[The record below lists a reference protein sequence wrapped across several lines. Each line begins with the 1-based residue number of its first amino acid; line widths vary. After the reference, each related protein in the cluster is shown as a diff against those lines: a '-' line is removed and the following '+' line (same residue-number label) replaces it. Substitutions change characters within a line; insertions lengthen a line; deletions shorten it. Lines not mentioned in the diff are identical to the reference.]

1 VRSRLAWLSLYVAL
15 AAAGIWAIA
24 HGVGGWWAAPLW
36 SLLIGNA
43 FAGCAFVGH
52 ETMHG
57 AVLRGKTVRQLIGW
71 VCFLPFTL
79 SPTLW
84 NAWHNK
90 VHHGNTGIDG
100 VDPDSFPTRKT
111 WERSRTTRIADYVAV
126 GHNRPFGF
134 LTLLFGFTG
143 QSSQMLFVW
152 SPSTD
157 SLDGA
162 ERRRMWIEAMAGWAF
177 WITVAWLIGPLAFLF
192 AFVLPLLVANTI
204 VISYILTN
212 HSLSPMNDVNDP
224 LLNSLTV
231 EVPWIVNL
239 VHLNFGLHVEHH
251 LFPSMSSRYA
261 PHVRDALIAQFPER
275 YQSMP
280 FLEAMRRLFS
290 TPRVYETQT
299 LLVDPLSGMTA
310 PTLAPREAGTS
321 EPVAAP
327 TAPEVAPAPTPV
339 PTAA

>member
-1 VRSRLAWLSLYVAL
+1 
-15 AAAGIWAIA
+15 
-24 HGVGGWWAAPLW
+24 VGGWWAAPLW
-36 SLLIGNA
+36 SLLIGHA

-57 AVLRGKTVRQLIGW
+57 AVLRGKTARQLMGW

-100 VDPDSFPTRKT
+100 VDPDSFPTRQT
-111 WERSRTTRIADYVAV
+111 WERSRTTRVAEYFAV
-126 GHNRPFGF
+126 GHNRPWGF
-134 LTLLFGFTG
+134 MTLLLGFTG
-143 QSSQMLFVW
+143 QSTQMLFVW
-152 SPSTD
+152 SRATD
-157 SLDGA
+157 ALTRG
-162 ERRRMWIEAMAGWAF
+162 ERRRMWLEAFGGWAF
-177 WITVAWLIGPLAFLF
+177 WGAIAWLIGPLAFVF
-192 AFVLPLLVANTI
+192 AFVLPLLLANAI

-224 LLNSLTV
+224 LLNSLSV

-239 VHLNFGLHVEHH
+239 LHLNFGLHVEHH

-261 PHVRDALIAQFPER
+261 PHVRDALVAQFPDR
-275 YQSMP
+275 YQAMP
-280 FLEAMRRLFS
+280 FLEAMRQLFT
-290 TPRVYETQT
+290 TPRVYATQT
-299 LLVDPLSGMTA
+299 LLVDPLSGVTA
-310 PTLAPREAGTS
+310 PTLAPRDIPPSDAFATPGLSDSESAGGQ
-321 EPVAAP
+321 EP
-327 TAPEVAPAPTPV
+327 TRV